1 MGRESRAYQGIDEKR
16 VQAGAERLLM
26 ACCSIL
32 NRGFFGRM
40 KWLLLGR

>member
-1 MGRESRAYQGIDEKR
+1 MGRDARANFTLDKKNAQ
-16 VQAGAERLLM
+16 VSAERLLV